1 MKILKHGNLSKRLFV
16 CDECGCEFVA
26 SRGEYDKFFGENGFV
41 FFCYCPECFCY
52 CPECKGLV
60 SDSGLYD
67 DVE

>member
-26 SRGEYDKFFGENGFV
+26 SRGEYGKFFGENDFA
-41 FFCYCPECFCY
+41 FFCY

-67 DVE
+67 NVE